1 MTELPAMALVVK
13 PKWAT
18 LLLEGLKTVELRGSR
33 TNVRGT
39 VAIAMSGT
47 GNLVGAM
54 QITGCRLVGHR
65 LPSGDLVAATDGSFV
80 GDMFQEHRVD
90 DLTILQ
96 YRNIWAWDIRN
107 AVAFERPI
115 PYVHRSGAVRWVRL
129 AETKVT
135 AGPRSIQHPPAKA
148 SSCCTS
154 ESVAL
159 APSSDEEGSARLTNE
174 RSLARSLGPSKPSLD
189 SVSLAISDTDDEEAS
204 ARLTNYRSSARLL
217 CPSKRKSSGD
227 LTLRRECKN
236 VPATGEHMIVIFGLC
251 CKRNDYTLCPSQAVL
266 F

>member
-1 MTELPAMALVVK
+1 MGDIATGRAEDSRTPGIQDQCAGHSGDCHVWHRQPGWHNADHGLPACGPPA
-13 PKWAT
+13 P
-18 LLLEGLKTVELRGSR
+18 
-33 TNVRGT
+33 
-39 VAIAMSGT
+39 
-47 GNLVGAM
+47 
-54 QITGCRLVGHR
+54 
-65 LPSGDLVAATDGSFV
+65 VAAADGSFV

-96 YRNIWAWDIRN
+96 YRNIWPWDVRN
-107 AVAFERPI
+107 TVAFERPI

-135 AGPRSIQHPPAKA
+135 AQPRSIPHPPAKA

-159 APSSDEEGSARLTNE
+159 APSSDEEASARLTNE

-189 SVSLAISDTDDEEAS
+189 SVSLASSGTDEEAS
-204 ARLTNYRSSARLL
+204 ARLTNERSSARIL

-236 VPATGEHMIVIFGLC
+236 VPATIEHMLLIFGLC
-251 CKRNDYTLCPSQAVL
+251 CKRNHYTLCPSQAVL